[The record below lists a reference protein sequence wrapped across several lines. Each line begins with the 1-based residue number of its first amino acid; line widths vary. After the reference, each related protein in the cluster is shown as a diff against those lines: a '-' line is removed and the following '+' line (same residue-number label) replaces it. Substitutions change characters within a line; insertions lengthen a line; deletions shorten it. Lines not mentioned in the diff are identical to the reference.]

1 MLEFIFISVVVFA
14 LISIVQKSKGLFIK
28 SIPLIIFIQIV
39 LILLY
44 DESLFLKIAVFL
56 VLLVISAMIIL
67 LKGKQLKK
75 ENA

>member
-28 SIPLIIFIQIV
+28 SIPLIVFIQIV